1 MAFGSF
7 DSKGQGSAMSEIN
20 MVPLIDV
27 MLVLLVIFIITAPL
41 LSHSI
46 RINVPQV
53 TAQPVEQK
61 PVVIDLAIDPSGAL
75 FWNEQPIAEDELP
88 ARFAREAGADPQ
100 PEVRIRADVE
110 TRYGLLARIMGA
122 ARKAG
127 MKRLGFVTTPGQAAG
142 PVRRLRKPP
151 KPHPRLPQP
160 QPRLPPHGPIVANG
174 WAERPRSSNRQ
185 LCNTAPSA
193 LRGATASG

>member
-7 DSKGQGSAMSEIN
+7 DSKGPGTTMSEIN

-61 PVVIDLAIDPSGAL
+61 PVVIDLAIDASGAL
-75 FWNEQPIAEDELP
+75 FWNEQPIAEEDLA
-88 ARFAREAGADPQ
+88 ARFAGEAGADPQ
-100 PEVRIRADVE
+100 PEVRIRADVD
-110 TRYGLLARIMGA
+110 TRYGLLAQVMGA
-122 ARKAG
+122 ARQAG
-127 MKRLGFVTTPGQAAG
+127 MKRLGFVTTPGQAVPGAAPPEGEGAAPAPAAG
-142 PVRRLRKPP
+142 TAAPSPSP
-151 KPHPRLPQP
+151 APAAPAAP
-160 QPRLPPHGPIVANG
+160 ANG
-174 WAERPRSSNRQ
+174 
-185 LCNTAPSA
+185 
-193 LRGATASG
+193 G